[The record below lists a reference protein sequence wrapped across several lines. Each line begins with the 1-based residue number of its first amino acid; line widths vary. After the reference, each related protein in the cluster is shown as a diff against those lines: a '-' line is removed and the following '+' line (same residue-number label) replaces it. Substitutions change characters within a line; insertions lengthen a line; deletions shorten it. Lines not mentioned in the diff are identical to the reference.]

1 MTKNESNTDRIVRVV
16 AGVLTLAAV
25 PGVRHQHLHAP
36 HPHPHLLDRRRTAM
50 SVGVDGTAIRER
62 LPAEVAGLLRY
73 ARTLVRDQAAAEDLV
88 QETVVRALEKAGD
101 YRGDASLATWTHR
114 ILHNLAVDRVRRSRE
129 TPVADPVEIVEAS
142 WQDDTYTVDAAGV
155 VARAETRTE
164 LEDALVHLP
173 IIYRAAVVLHDAEG
187 LTVCEVADVQQVS
200 LAAAKQRLRRGRMML
215 VTELARGSDRRR
227 ALEGVPMRC
236 WDARSRVSDF
246 MDGDLTP
253 VEAAQVQRHLEG
265 CPTCPPLYAAL
276 VATREALGVGASP
289 PAAGRDPDTVLPP
302 ALARRVFELLHGQD
316 PGETNRPTR
325 PSTAEKE
332 FTMDARLWDERYAS
346 TDLVWSTGPNGWV
359 EQVTTGLAP
368 GTALDLGAG
377 EGRNALWLAEHGWRV
392 TAVDF
397 SQVALDRARQLA
409 DERLGPESALL
420 TTVTADLTAYQ
431 AVSSYDLV
439 LVVYIHLPAAARR
452 RMLSAAARAVAPG
465 GLLVVVAHHPDN
477 LDGGVGGPQDPALLY
492 TAEDVVDDVSSGQ
505 LAPVRAE
512 RVLREVE
519 TATGT
524 GQAID
529 TLAVLKRELGTPPA

>member
-1 MTKNESNTDRIVRVV
+1 MD
-16 AGVLTLAAV
+16 
-25 PGVRHQHLHAP
+25 
-36 HPHPHLLDRRRTAM
+36 
-50 SVGVDGTAIRER
+50 VDGAPEPIRER
-62 LPAEVAGLLRY
+62 LPPEIPGLLRY
-73 ARTLVRDQAAAEDLV
+73 ARTLVRDHAAAEDLV

-101 YRGDASLATWTHR
+101 YRGEASLATWTHR
-114 ILHNLAVDRVRRSRE
+114 ILHNLAVDRARRSRE
-129 TPVADPVEIVEAS
+129 TPVADLAEIVEAS
-142 WQDDTYTVDAAGV
+142 WQDDAYTVDAAGV

-187 LTVCEVADVQQVS
+187 LTVRAVADIQQVS
-200 LAAAKQRLRRGRMML
+200 LAAAEQRLRRGRMML

-253 VEAAQVQRHLEG
+253 AEADQVQRHLEG

-276 VATREALGVGASP
+276 VATREALRVGASP

-302 ALARRVFELLHGQD
+302 ALALRVTDLLHGQD
-316 PGETNRPTR
+316 PGETRRPNR
-325 PSTAEKE
+325 PSTAERE

-346 TDLVWSTGPNGWV
+346 ADLVWSADPNGWV
-359 EQVTTGLAP
+359 EQVTAGLTP

-377 EGRNALWLAEHGWRV
+377 EGRNALWLAERGWQV

-397 SQVALDRARQLA
+397 SQVALGRAGQLA
-409 DERLGPESALL
+409 DERLGARSSRL

-431 AVSSYDLV
+431 AEPDHDLV
-439 LVVYIHLPAAARR
+439 LVVYIHLLPPARR
-452 RMLSAAARAVAPG
+452 QMLSAAARALAPG

-492 TAEDVVDDVSSGQ
+492 TAEDVVGDVSSAG
-505 LAPVRAE
+505 LSPVRVE
-512 RVLREVE
+512 RVLRSVG
-519 TATGT
+519 AGGGT
-524 GQAID
+524 RHAID
-529 TLAVLKRELGTPPA
+529 TLAVLTSRPHT